1 MHPNPAFRTAETN
14 RNLAFARDRGF
25 GVLAVNADD
34 GPLLSHADM
43 HDMLDRQ
50 SAAYEARLAPKP
62 PWTTAKMTP
71 EVLTRMIRQILPFR
85 LHIAEVSGTW
95 KLNQN
100 KTAEARQ
107 SAADQITSGLGSEL
121 EMLRELMRKA
131 D

>member
-1 MHPNPAFRTAETN
+1 
-14 RNLAFARDRGF
+14 
-25 GVLAVNADD
+25 
-34 GPLLSHADM
+34 
-43 HDMLDRQ
+43 
-50 SAAYEARLAPKP
+50 
-62 PWTTAKMTP
+62 MTP